1 MQERVPDCAPYQ
13 GRIYSRSG
21 ENKNYTA
28 FSDTSYGKAAGLF
41 GINCNHF
48 KYSYIP
54 GISEQ
59 TYFPYDKEENDRIY
73 KESQKQRYHERQI
86 RNAKNE
92 FNMMKGIGDKQGM
105 DRAKARI
112 RVSQSNMRNFIDETE
127 RTRRRAREQLAI
139 NNPR

>member
-28 FSDTSYGKAAGLF
+28 FSDTSYGQAAGLF

-48 KYSYIP
+48 KYPYIP
-54 GISEQ
+54 GITKQ

-86 RNAKNE
+86 RAAKRE
-92 FNMMKGIGDKQGM
+92 VGMMEAIGDVDGLEQ
-105 DRAKARI
+105 AKAKVRS
-112 RVSQSNMRNFIDETE
+112 RQASMREFIDETR
-127 RTRRRAREQLAI
+127 RTRRYDREQVV
-139 NNPR
+139 